1 MELVRELNEGIPRVF
16 KEMKDAGLPE
26 PKIVETAAN
35 VTVILY
41 NEKSAD
47 GNSQTT
53 ESATQTSTQKTTLTT
68 TQRVLEL
75 MEKDP
80 YITID
85 QIAASIGITRDGV
98 NYQIKKLK
106 NLGQIERDGG
116 DYGGKWKV
124 IKK

>member
-1 MELVRELNEGIPRVF
+1 MF

-35 VTVILY
+35 VTVVLY
-41 NEKSAD
+41 NGKTAD
-47 GNSQTT
+47 DNSQTT

-106 NLGQIERDGG
+106 DMLFFVPRPQNPCKKVGQCS
-116 DYGGKWKV
+116 
-124 IKK
+124 